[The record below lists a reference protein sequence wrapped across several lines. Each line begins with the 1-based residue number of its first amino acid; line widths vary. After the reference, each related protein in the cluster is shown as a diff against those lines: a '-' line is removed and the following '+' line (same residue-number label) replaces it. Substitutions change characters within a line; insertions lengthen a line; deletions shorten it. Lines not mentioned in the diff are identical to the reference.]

1 MPYVVHFETKTDV
14 AGTRFVLV
22 DATDP
27 DGHFTITSNESA
39 GFPDWVPE
47 NFAVDYVPGSIPEL
61 HLSIA
66 KWSGAGTL
74 FLRRVWIAE
83 SVAPLD
89 PLNYGGWPRGSR
101 YSALE
106 QDGPGGP
113 LDYMAFDT
121 VAVGGGS
128 GAFQYD
134 ASVGGFVDS
143 ETSCDWYFLPP
154 EARGWKVGSLGPAR

>member
-1 MPYVVHFETKTDV
+1 MPYVAHFETKTDV
-14 AGTRFVLV
+14 AGCKFRVIN
-22 DATDP
+22 ATDP
-27 DGHFTITSNESA
+27 SGHITVTSNESA

-47 NFAVDYVPGSIPEL
+47 NFVVPYVLGSVPEF
-61 HLSIA
+61 HLSIS
-66 KWSGAGTL
+66 KFDGPGTL
-74 FLRRVWIAE
+74 FLRRVWIADQA
-83 SVAPLD
+83 APLD

-121 VAVGGGS
+121 AVTGS

-134 ASVGGFVDS
+134 AAVGGFVDS

-154 EARGWKVGSLGPAR
+154 LSRGWKVGALGPAR